1 MSAAPAAFAATVTA
15 GAAPACEAR
24 DLAHRYGA
32 RTALEPVSFALA
44 GPLAAAV
51 TGPNGSGKT
60 TLLRIVCGLLRAQ
73 RGTCSL
79 AIGGR
84 EVPPGERRHWVGYA
98 GPALAF
104 YDELTVAENLTFA
117 AETRGI
123 ANPGAATTAA
133 LERVGLDARAADR
146 VAALSSGMLQRLR
159 LAFALLHRPPV
170 LLLDEPGS
178 HLDDEGRA
186 LVARVVDEERR
197 RSLVLI
203 ATNDE
208 REWRLAE
215 QRIELRG
222 RGLGHPA

>member
-1 MSAAPAAFAATVTA
+1 VSVAIAAPAA
-15 GAAPACEAR
+15 APPAACEAR
-24 DLAHRYGA
+24 DLAHRFGA
-32 RTALEPVSFALA
+32 RSALEPVSFALA
-44 GPLAAAV
+44 GPVVAAV

-60 TLLRIVCGLLRAQ
+60 TLLRIVAGLLHAR
-73 RGTCSL
+73 RGTCALSV
-79 AIGGR
+79 GGR

-104 YDELTVAENLTFA
+104 YDELSAAENLAFV
-117 AETRGI
+117 AETRGL
-123 ANPGAATTAA
+123 AGPREAVAAA
-133 LERVGLDARAADR
+133 LERVGLSARASDR
-146 VAALSSGMLQRLR
+146 VTALSSGMLQRLR

-178 HLDDEGRA
+178 HLDEEGRA
-186 LVARVVDEERR
+186 LVARLVDEERGR
-197 RSLVLI
+197 GLVLI

>member
-1 MSAAPAAFAATVTA
+1 VSAALAAATA
-15 GAAPACEAR
+15 GATATCEAR

-32 RTALEPVSFALA
+32 RSALEPLSFSLA
-44 GPLAAAV
+44 GPTVAAV

-60 TLLRIVCGLLRAQ
+60 TLLRIVSGLLRAG
-73 RGTCSL
+73 RGTCTL
-79 AIGGR
+79 AVGGR
-84 EVPPGERRHWVGYA
+84 EVAPAERRRWVGYA

-104 YDELTVAENLTFA
+104 YEELTAAENLTFA
-117 AETRGI
+117 AETRGL
-123 ANPGAATTAA
+123 ADPKATAA
-133 LERVGLDARAADR
+133 AALARVGLDSRAADR
-146 VAALSSGMLQRLR
+146 VAALSSGMMQRLR
-159 LAFALLHRPPV
+159 LAFAVLHRPPV

-178 HLDDEGRA
+178 HLDEEGRA
-186 LVARVVDEERR
+186 LVARLVEEERQR
-197 RSLVLI
+197 GLVLI

>member
-1 MSAAPAAFAATVTA
+1 MSAALAAATVGATA
-15 GAAPACEAR
+15 ACEAR

-32 RTALEPVSFALA
+32 RSALEPLSFSLA
-44 GPLAAAV
+44 APTAAAV

-60 TLLRIVCGLLRAQ
+60 TLLRIISGLLRAG
-73 RGTCSL
+73 RGTCTL

-84 EVPPGERRHWVGYA
+84 EVPPGERRRWVGYA

-117 AETRGI
+117 AETRGLPD
-123 ANPGAATTAA
+123 PGAATAAA
-133 LERVGLDARAADR
+133 LERVGLAVRAADR

-178 HLDDEGRA
+178 HLDEEGRA
-186 LVARVVDEERR
+186 LVARVVEEERR
-197 RSLVLI
+197 RCLVLI

>member
-1 MSAAPAAFAATVTA
+1 MNAALVSPATVTA
-15 GAAPACEAR
+15 AALETR
-24 DLAHRYGA
+24 ELAHRYGRRVA
-32 RTALEPVSFALA
+32 IEPVSFRLDA
-44 GPLAAAV
+44 PVIAAV

-60 TLLRIVCGLLRAQ
+60 TLLKIAAGLLRAG
-73 RGTCSL
+73 RGTCAL
-79 AIGGR
+79 AVAGR
-84 EVPPGERRHWVGYA
+84 DVPPSERRRWVGYA
-98 GPALAF
+98 GPALSF
-104 YDELTVAENLTFA
+104 YEELSVSENLTFV
-117 AETRGI
+117 AETRGLE
-123 ANPGAATTAA
+123 APARAVGEA
-133 LERVGLDARAADR
+133 LERVGLAARAADR
-146 VAALSSGMLQRLR
+146 VAALSSGMVQRLR

-186 LVARVVDEERR
+186 MLARVIGEERR
-197 RSLVLI
+197 AGLVLI

>member
-1 MSAAPAAFAATVTA
+1 MSVALETATASAPAR
-15 GAAPACEAR
+15 CEAK

-32 RTALEPVSFALA
+32 RTALEPVSFSLA
-44 GPLAAAV
+44 GPMAAAV

-60 TLLRIVCGLLRAQ
+60 TLLRIVAGLLRPG
-73 RGTCSL
+73 RGSCALS
-79 AIGGR
+79 IGGR
-84 EVPPGERRHWVGYA
+84 DVPPGERRRWVGYA

-104 YDELTVAENLTFA
+104 YDELSAAENLTFV
-117 AETRGI
+117 AETRGLSE
-123 ANPGAATTAA
+123 PAAAVAGA
-133 LERVGLDARAADR
+133 LERVGLASRAADR

-159 LAFALLHRPPV
+159 LAFALLHRPAV

-178 HLDDEGRA
+178 HLDEDGRA
-186 LVARVVDEERR
+186 LVARLVDEERR
-197 RSLVLI
+197 RGLVLI